1 MLCQKLPTLGYLAS
15 GRLAVYLSVYGV
27 CEMVLGGYSLR
38 CMKRMEEVRIYNSKF
53 LKFPHNIAT
62 VDGRSLLVFGTI
74 SFHQLVHSKQ
84 GECFLGNFISYVGK
98 KIEKEQM
105 KMVVLIHRVIYR
117 MLWVT
122 NKFRADQ

>member
-38 CMKRMEEVRIYNSKF
+38 CMKRMEKVRIYNSKF
-53 LKFPHNIAT
+53 LKYLHNIAI

-74 SFHQLVHSKQ
+74 SFHQLVHSSARNKESVSW
-84 GECFLGNFISYVGK
+84 GILFRTLVK
-98 KIEKEQM
+98 KK
-105 KMVVLIHRVIYR
+105 
-117 MLWVT
+117 
-122 NKFRADQ
+122 